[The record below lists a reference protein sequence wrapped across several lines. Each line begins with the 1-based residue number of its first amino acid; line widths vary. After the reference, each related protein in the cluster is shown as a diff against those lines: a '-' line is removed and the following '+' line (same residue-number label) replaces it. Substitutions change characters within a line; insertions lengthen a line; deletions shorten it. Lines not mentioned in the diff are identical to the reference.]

1 MADEKFSYATFNGG
15 LISNPYAEDVKTN
28 LDASKIDWTKTEALF
43 PLEGCQ
49 VSLIPPSADVGIR
62 NNNIW
67 FTAENPFGDS
77 SFGIIGSTGSHISC
91 DEKGTIQIKGAS
103 PVSEDLTC
111 GRIEIESQA
120 NCRVNVGTSLAIN
133 VNASG
138 QHDEEGD
145 VSNSNTQSVDKKRYP
160 AFSINVSNGGLDIE
174 CANGDI
180 FFSGKNIAFNAA
192 ETLTLNATRA
202 VNILSGYEPSAVAA
216 AALGGLFGFEL
227 PDSGGGEVVI
237 KAGKYIN
244 EATTVTTKSVQSTEK
259 TTAAKVQETGSP
271 MGTNSVRQS
280 GDLNLSTS
288 GNVWIAAG
296 QKMRLEAQGTKVNP
310 TGPAVPP
317 VWGATQLENLAIV
330 VNKGN
335 LLTKTAMKTEVWNG
349 DWVTTLFGKGHAAIA
364 TTAGFIGL
372 VGGRGET
379 TTLKGTPGSII
390 LDAMTGSLTG
400 TAKLDA
406 KFKGIKSA
414 EIGIGAEAVS
424 TDLLKFEPKLSTL
437 TVTKP
442 MTVTGTGTLTSTLTG
457 DFKNTITGAITNTI
471 TGAITT
477 TQTGALTETITGAVT
492 ETVTGAVTETV
503 TGAVT
508 ETVTGAVTQKYSS
521 LNLTSEGIIKITGT
535 TVDIDGPAGIN
546 LN

>member
-1 MADEKFSYATFNGG
+1 MKA
-15 LISNPYAEDVKTN
+15 
-28 LDASKIDWTKTEALF
+28 
-43 PLEGCQ
+43 
-49 VSLIPPSADVGIR
+49 
-62 NNNIW
+62 
-67 FTAENPFGDS
+67 
-77 SFGIIGSTGSHISC
+77 
-91 DEKGTIQIKGAS
+91 AS
-103 PVSEDLTC
+103 PVSEDMTC
-111 GRIEIESQA
+111 GRIEIESQT
-120 NCRVNVGTSLAIN
+120 NCRLNVGTSLAIN

-145 VSNSNTQSVDKKRYP
+145 VSNSSTQSVDKKRYP

-174 CANGDI
+174 CADGDI
-180 FFSGKNIAFNAA
+180 FFSGKNITMNAA

-202 VNILSGYEPSAVAA
+202 VNILSGYEPTQVAA

-237 KAGKYIN
+237 KAGKFVN
-244 EATTVTTKSVQSTEK
+244 DATTIETNSVKNTEK
-259 TTAAKVQETGSP
+259 TTGAKTTETGSP

-280 GDLNLSTS
+280 GDLSLATS

-296 QKMRLEAQGTKVNP
+296 QKMRIEAQGTVVNP

-317 VWGATQLENLAIV
+317 VWGATQLENLVIA

-335 LLTKTAMKTEVWNG
+335 TPGKTVFKTEVHNG
-349 DWVTTLFGKGHAAIA
+349 DWVTTLLGSGNAAIA
-364 TTAGFIGL
+364 TSAGFIGL
-372 VGGRGET
+372 VGGRGDA
-379 TTLKGTPGSII
+379 TTLTGKPGEVI
-390 LDAMTGSLTG
+390 LDSMTGSLIG
-400 TAKLDA
+400 KAKLDA

-414 EIGIGAEAVS
+414 EIGIGEEAVS
-424 TDLLKFEPKLSTL
+424 TDFLKFEPKLTTL

-477 TQTGALTETITGAVT
+477 TQTGAYTNTITGATTETITGAYKKT
-492 ETVTGAVTETV
+492 ITGASSIDA
-503 TGAVT
+503 TGAMNI
-508 ETVTGAVTQKYSS
+508 TGATV
-521 LNLTSEGIIKITGT
+521 KITGT
-535 TVDIDGPAGIN
+535 TVDIDGPSGIN

>member
-1 MADEKFSYATFNGG
+1 MASEKFSYAKFNGVD
-15 LISNPYAEDVKTN
+15 SKN
-28 LDASKIDWTKTEALF
+28 LWADTEMAFDASKIDWENTEALF

-77 SFGIIGSTGSHISC
+77 SFGIIGSTGSHFSV
-91 DEKGTIQIKGAS
+91 DEKGTIQVKAAS
-103 PVSEDLTC
+103 PVAEDLTC
-111 GRIEIESQA
+111 GRIEIESQS

-145 VSNSNTQSVDKKRYP
+145 VSNSDTQSVDKKRYP

-296 QKMRLEAQGTKVNP
+296 QKMRLEAQGTVVNP

-317 VWGATQLENLAIV
+317 IWGATQLENLAII

-335 LLTKTAMKTEVWNG
+335 TPGKTVMKTEVWNG
-349 DWVTTLFGKGHAAIA
+349 DWVTTLKGTGNAAIA

-372 VGGRGET
+372 VGGRGDT
-379 TTLKGTPGSII
+379 TTLTGKPGDVI
-390 LDAMTGSLTG
+390 LDSMTGSLLG
-400 TAKLDA
+400 TAKIDA

-424 TDLLKFEPKLSTL
+424 TDFLKFETALNTL
-437 TVTKP
+437 TTTKP
-442 MTVTGTGTLTSTLTG
+442 LTITGTGAVTSTLTG

-492 ETVTGAVTETV
+492 ETVTGAVTK
-503 TGAVT
+503 
-508 ETVTGAVTQKYSS
+508 KYST

-535 TVDIDGPAGIN
+535 TVDIDGPAGIM

>member
-1 MADEKFSYATFNGG
+1 MASDNKANVTYGG
-15 LISNPYAEDVKTN
+15 GDFKSPWADTELAF
-28 LDASKIDWTKTEALF
+28 DASNISWEETEALY

-77 SFGIIGSTGSHISC
+77 SFGIIASTGSHFSV
-91 DEKGTIQIKGAS
+91 DEKGTIQVKAAS

-111 GRIEIESQA
+111 GRIEVESQS
-120 NCRVNVGTSLAIN
+120 NCRINVGTSLAIN

-145 VSNSNTQSVDKKRYP
+145 VSNSSTQSVDKKRYP
-160 AFSINVSNGGLDIE
+160 AFSINVSNGGLDVE
-174 CANGDI
+174 CADGDI
-180 FFSGKNIAFNAA
+180 FFSGKNITMNAA

-202 VNILSGYEPSAVAA
+202 VNILSGYEPTQVAA

-237 KAGKYIN
+237 KAGKFKN
-244 EATTVTTKSVQSTEK
+244 DSTTIETNAVKNTEK
-259 TTAAKVQETGSP
+259 TTGAKTTETGSP

-280 GDLNLSTS
+280 GDLSLATS

-296 QKMRLEAQGTKVNP
+296 QKMRIEAQGTVVNP

-317 VWGATQLENLAIV
+317 VWGSTQLENLVIA

-335 LLTKTAMKTEVWNG
+335 TPGKTVFKTEVHNG
-349 DWVTTLFGKGHAAIA
+349 DWVTTLLGKGNAAIA
-364 TTAGFIGL
+364 TSAGFIGL
-372 VGGRGET
+372 VGGRGDAET
-379 TTLKGTPGSII
+379 LVGKPGDI
-390 LDAMTGSLTG
+390 LLDSMSGSLLG

-414 EIGIGAEAVS
+414 ELGIGEEKVS
-424 TDLLKFEPKLSTL
+424 TDFLKFEPKLTTL

-477 TQTGALTETITGAVT
+477 TQTGAYTNTITGATTETITGAYKKT
-492 ETVTGAVTETV
+492 ITGATSFDVTGAFDIKSS
-503 TGAVT
+503 GAV
-508 ETVTGAVTQKYSS
+508 
-521 LNLTSEGIIKITGT
+521 KITGT
-535 TVDIDGPAGIN
+535 TVDIDGPSGIN

>member
-1 MADEKFSYATFNGG
+1 MASDSKANVTYGG
-15 LISNPYAEDVKTN
+15 GDFKSPWADTELAF
-28 LDASKIDWTKTEALF
+28 DASNISWEETEALY

-67 FTAENPFGDS
+67 FTAENPYGDS
-77 SFGIIGSTGSHISC
+77 SFGIIGSTGSHFSV
-91 DEKGTIQIKGAS
+91 DEKGTIQVKAAS
-103 PVSEDLTC
+103 PVSEDMTC
-111 GRIEIESQA
+111 GRIEIESQT
-120 NCRVNVGTSLAIN
+120 NCRLNVGTSLAIN

-174 CANGDI
+174 CADGDI
-180 FFSGKNIAFNAA
+180 FFSGKNITMNAA

-202 VNILSGYEPSAVAA
+202 VNILSGYEPTAVAA

-237 KAGKYIN
+237 KAGKFVKDV
-244 EATTVTTKSVQSTEK
+244 TTVETNAVKNTEK
-259 TTAAKVQETGSP
+259 TTGAKTTETGSP

-280 GDLNLSTS
+280 GDLSLATS

-296 QKMRLEAQGTKVNP
+296 QKMRIEAQGTVVNP

-317 VWGATQLENLAIV
+317 VWGSTQLENLVIA

-335 LLTKTAMKTEVWNG
+335 TPTKTAFLTEVHNG
-349 DWVTTLFGKGHAAIA
+349 DWSTSVIGTGNAGILTSTGAISLTGGLGKAELP
-364 TTAGFIGL
+364 TSKAGDIQL
-372 VGGRGET
+372 N
-379 TTLKGTPGSII
+379 S
-390 LDAMTGSLTG
+390 MTGSLVG

-414 EIGIGAEAVS
+414 EIGIGEEEAS
-424 TDLLKFEPKLSTL
+424 TDFLKFETEKSSL

-442 MTVTGTGTLTSTLTG
+442 LTVTGTGTLTSTLTG
-457 DFKNTITGAITNTI
+457 DFKNTITGAITSTI
-471 TGAITT
+471 TGAITNK
-477 TQTGALTETITGAVT
+477 QTGAYTETIEGAVTKTYTGAYKKTITGAT
-492 ETVTGAVTETV
+492 SIDVTGAFDLKSS
-503 TGAVT
+503 GA
-508 ETVTGAVTQKYSS
+508 
-521 LNLTSEGIIKITGT
+521 IKITGT

>member
-1 MADEKFSYATFNGG
+1 MASDSKANVTYGG
-15 LISNPYAEDVKTN
+15 GDFKSPWADTELAF
-28 LDASKIDWTKTEALF
+28 DASNISWEETEALY

-77 SFGIIGSTGSHISC
+77 SFGIIASTGSHFSV
-91 DEKGTIQIKGAS
+91 DEKGTIQVKAAS
-103 PVSEDLTC
+103 PVAEDLTC
-111 GRIEIESQA
+111 GRIEVESQS
-120 NCRVNVGTSLAIN
+120 NCRINVGTSLAIN

-160 AFSINVSNGGLDIE
+160 AFSINVSNGGLDVE
-174 CANGDI
+174 CADGDI
-180 FFSGKNIAFNAA
+180 FFSGKNITMNAA

-202 VNILSGYEPSAVAA
+202 VNILSGYEPTAVAA

-237 KAGKYIN
+237 KAGKFVKDV
-244 EATTVTTKSVQSTEK
+244 TTVETNAVKNTEK
-259 TTAAKVQETGSP
+259 TTGAKTTETGSP

-280 GDLNLSTS
+280 GDLSLATS

-296 QKMRLEAQGTKVNP
+296 QKMRIEAQGTVVNP

-317 VWGATQLENLAIV
+317 VWGSTQLENLVIA

-335 LLTKTAMKTEVWNG
+335 TPTKTAFLTEVHNG
-349 DWVTTLFGKGHAAIA
+349 DWSTSVIGTGNAGILTSTGAISLTGGLGKAELP
-364 TTAGFIGL
+364 TSKAGDIQL
-372 VGGRGET
+372 N
-379 TTLKGTPGSII
+379 S
-390 LDAMTGSLTG
+390 MTGSLVG

-414 EIGIGAEAVS
+414 EIGIGEEEAS
-424 TDLLKFEPKLSTL
+424 TDFLKFETEKSSL

-442 MTVTGTGTLTSTLTG
+442 LTVTGTGTLTSTLTG
-457 DFKNTITGAITNTI
+457 DFKNTITGAITSTI
-471 TGAITT
+471 TGAITNK
-477 TQTGALTETITGAVT
+477 QTGAYTETIEGAVTKTYTGAYKKTITGAT
-492 ETVTGAVTETV
+492 SIDVTGAFDLKSS
-503 TGAVT
+503 GA
-508 ETVTGAVTQKYSS
+508 
-521 LNLTSEGIIKITGT
+521 IKITGT

>member
-1 MADEKFSYATFNGG
+1 MASDNKADVTYGG
-15 LISNPYAEDVKTN
+15 GDFKSPWANTELAF
-28 LDASKIDWTKTEALF
+28 DASNISWDATEALY

-67 FTAENPFGDS
+67 FTAENPYGDS
-77 SFGIIGSTGSHISC
+77 SFGIIGSTGSHFSV
-91 DEKGTIQIKGAS
+91 DEKGTIQVKAAS
-103 PVSEDLTC
+103 PVSEDMTC
-111 GRIEIESQA
+111 GRIEIESQT
-120 NCRVNVGTSLAIN
+120 NCRLNVGTSLAIN

-145 VSNSNTQSVDKKRYP
+145 VSNSSTQSVDKKRYP

-174 CANGDI
+174 CADGDI
-180 FFSGKNIAFNAA
+180 FFSGKNITMNAA

-202 VNILSGYEPSAVAA
+202 VNILSGYEPTQVAA

-237 KAGKYIN
+237 KAGKFKN
-244 EATTVTTKSVQSTEK
+244 DSTTIETNAVKNTEK
-259 TTAAKVQETGSP
+259 TTGAKTTETGSP

-280 GDLNLSTS
+280 GDLSLATS

-296 QKMRLEAQGTKVNP
+296 QKMRIEAQGTVVNP

-317 VWGATQLENLAIV
+317 IWGSTQLENLVIA

-335 LLTKTAMKTEVWNG
+335 TPGKTVFKTEVHNG
-349 DWVTTLFGKGHAAIA
+349 DWVTTLLGKGNAAIA
-364 TTAGFIGL
+364 TSAGFIGL
-372 VGGRGET
+372 VGGRGDAET
-379 TTLKGTPGSII
+379 LVGKPGDI
-390 LDAMTGSLTG
+390 LLDSMSGSLLG

-414 EIGIGAEAVS
+414 ELGIGEEKVS
-424 TDLLKFEPKLSTL
+424 TDFLKFEPKLTTL

-477 TQTGALTETITGAVT
+477 TQTGAYTNTITGATTETITGAYKKT
-492 ETVTGAVTETV
+492 ITGATSFDVTGAFDIKSS
-503 TGAVT
+503 GAV
-508 ETVTGAVTQKYSS
+508 
-521 LNLTSEGIIKITGT
+521 KITGT
-535 TVDIDGPAGIN
+535 TVDIDGPSGIN

>member
-1 MADEKFSYATFNGG
+1 MASDSKANVTYGG
-15 LISNPYAEDVKTN
+15 GDFKSPWADTELAF
-28 LDASKIDWTKTEALF
+28 DASNISWDATEALY

-67 FTAENPFGDS
+67 FTAENAFGDS
-77 SFGIIGSTGSHISC
+77 SFGIIGSTGSHFSV
-91 DEKGTIQIKGAS
+91 DEKGTVQVKAAS
-103 PVSEDLTC
+103 PVAEDLTC
-111 GRIEIESQA
+111 GRIEVESQSNIRINA
-120 NCRVNVGTSLAIN
+120 GTSLAIN

-160 AFSINVSNGGLDIE
+160 AFSINVSNGGLDVE
-174 CANGDI
+174 CADGDI
-180 FFSGKNIAFNAA
+180 FFSGKNITMNAA

-202 VNILSGYEPSAVAA
+202 VNILSGYEPTQVAA

-237 KAGKYIN
+237 KAGKFVN
-244 EATTVTTKSVQSTEK
+244 DATTIETNAVKNTEK
-259 TTAAKVQETGSP
+259 TTGAKTTETGSP

-280 GDLNLSTS
+280 GDLSLATS

-296 QKMRLEAQGTKVNP
+296 QKMRIEAQGTVVNP

-317 VWGATQLENLAIV
+317 VWGATQLENLVIA

-335 LLTKTAMKTEVWNG
+335 TPGKTVFKTEVHNG
-349 DWVTTLFGKGHAAIA
+349 DWVTTLLGSGNAAIA
-364 TTAGFIGL
+364 TSAGFIGL
-372 VGGRGET
+372 VGGRGDA
-379 TTLKGTPGSII
+379 TTLTGKPGEVI
-390 LDAMTGSLTG
+390 LDSMTGSLIG
-400 TAKLDA
+400 KAKLDA

-414 EIGIGAEAVS
+414 EIGIGEEAVS
-424 TDLLKFEPKLSTL
+424 TDFLKFEPKLTTL

-477 TQTGALTETITGAVT
+477 TQTGAYTNTITGATTETITGAYKKT
-492 ETVTGAVTETV
+492 ITGATSFDVTGAFDIKSS
-503 TGAVT
+503 GAV
-508 ETVTGAVTQKYSS
+508 
-521 LNLTSEGIIKITGT
+521 KITGT
-535 TVDIDGPAGIN
+535 TVDIDGPSGIN

>member
-1 MADEKFSYATFNGG
+1 MASDTYSGVTYNGG
-15 LISNPYAEDVKTN
+15 DFKSPWADTELAF
-28 LDASKIDWTKTEALF
+28 DASNIDWTQTEALF

-67 FTAENPFGDS
+67 FTAENPYGDS
-77 SFGIIGSTGSHISC
+77 SFGIIGSTGSHFSV
-91 DEKGTIQIKGAS
+91 DEKGTIQVKAAS
-103 PVSEDLTC
+103 PVAEDLTC
-111 GRIEIESQA
+111 GRIEIESQS

-174 CANGDI
+174 CADGDI
-180 FFSGKNIAFNAA
+180 FFSGKNITMNAA

-202 VNILSGYEPSAVAA
+202 VNILSGYEPSQVAT

-237 KAGKYIN
+237 KAGKFKN
-244 EATTVTTKSVQSTEK
+244 DCTTAETNSVKNTEK
-259 TTAAKVQETGSP
+259 TTGAKTTETGSP

-280 GDLNLSTS
+280 GDLSLATS

-296 QKMRLEAQGTKVNP
+296 QKMRIEAQGTVVNA

-317 VWGATQLENLAIV
+317 IWGSTQLEPLSII

-335 LLTKTAMKTEVWNG
+335 TAGKTVMKTEVWNG
-349 DWVTTLFGKGHAAIA
+349 DWVTTLKGTGNAAV
-364 TTAGFIGL
+364 TTQTGFIGL
-372 VGGRGET
+372 VGGRGDV
-379 TTLKGTPGSII
+379 TTLTGKAGDVI
-390 LDAMTGSLTG
+390 LDSMTGSLLG

-406 KFKGIKSA
+406 KFKGVKSA

-424 TDLLKFEPKLSTL
+424 TDFLKFSETNTL
-437 TVTKP
+437 TTTKP
-442 MTVTGTGTLTSTLTG
+442 LTITGTGAVTA
-457 DFKNTITGAITNTI
+457 NITGAITNTFKGNI
-471 TGAITT
+471 TNTVTGTTTNTYTGAYTN
-477 TQTGALTETITGAVT
+477 TITGAVT
-492 ETVTGAVTETV
+492 ETITGAYTQTVSGISTMIGTGGANISGKTVKIESDGAVT
-503 TGAVT
+503 
-508 ETVTGAVTQKYSS
+508 
-521 LNLTSEGIIKITGT
+521 IKGT
-535 TVDIDGPAGIN
+535 TVDIEGPSGIN

>member
-1 MADEKFSYATFNGG
+1 MASDKNADVTYGG
-15 LISNPYAEDVKTN
+15 GDFKSPWADTELAF
-28 LDASKIDWTKTEALF
+28 DASKISWDATEALY

-77 SFGIIGSTGSHISC
+77 SFGIIGSTGSHFSV
-91 DEKGTIQIKGAS
+91 DEKGTIQVKAAS
-103 PVSEDLTC
+103 PVSEDMTC
-111 GRIEIESQA
+111 GRIEIESQT
-120 NCRVNVGTSLAIN
+120 NCRLNVGTSLAIN

-145 VSNSNTQSVDKKRYP
+145 VSNSSTQSVDKKRYP

-174 CANGDI
+174 CADGDI
-180 FFSGKNIAFNAA
+180 FFSGKNITMNAA

-202 VNILSGYEPSAVAA
+202 VNILSGYEPTQVAA

-237 KAGKYIN
+237 KAGKFVN
-244 EATTVTTKSVQSTEK
+244 DATTIETNSVKNTEK
-259 TTAAKVQETGSP
+259 TTGAKTTETGSP

-280 GDLNLSTS
+280 GDLSLATS

-296 QKMRLEAQGTKVNP
+296 QKMRIEAQGTVVNP

-317 VWGATQLENLAIV
+317 VWGSTQLENLLIA

-335 LLTKTAMKTEVWNG
+335 TPTTTAFKTEVHNG
-349 DWVTTLFGKGHAAIA
+349 DWSTSIIGKGN
-364 TTAGFIGL
+364 AGIM
-372 VGGRGET
+372 T
-379 TTLKGTPGSII
+379 TTGSIALTGGLGEAELPDSKPGDI
-390 LDAMTGSLTG
+390 LLDSMTGSLLG

-414 EIGIGAEAVS
+414 ELGIGEEAVS
-424 TDLLKFEPKLSTL
+424 TDFIKFEPKLSTL

-442 MTVTGTGTLTSTLTG
+442 LTVTGTGTLTSTLTG

-477 TQTGALTETITGAVT
+477 TQTGAYTNTITGAYKNT
-492 ETVTGAVTETV
+492 ITGATTIDVTGA
-503 TGAVT
+503 
-508 ETVTGAVTQKYSS
+508 
-521 LNLTSEGIIKITGT
+521 LNLKSSGAIKITGT
-535 TVDIDGPAGIN
+535 TVDIDGPSGIN

>member
-1 MADEKFSYATFNGG
+1 MASDNKADVTYGG
-15 LISNPYAEDVKTN
+15 GDFKSPWADTELAF
-28 LDASKIDWTKTEALF
+28 DASNIDWTQTEALF

-67 FTAENPFGDS
+67 FTAENPYGDS
-77 SFGIIGSTGSHISC
+77 SFGIIGSTGSHFSV
-91 DEKGTIQIKGAS
+91 DEKGTVQVKAAS
-103 PVSEDLTC
+103 PVAEDLTC
-111 GRIEIESQA
+111 GRIEIESQS

-174 CANGDI
+174 CADGDI
-180 FFSGKNIAFNAA
+180 FFSGKNITMNAA

-202 VNILSGYEPSAVAA
+202 VNILSGYEPTQVAA
-216 AALGGLFGFEL
+216 AAMGGLFGFEL

-237 KAGKYIN
+237 KAGKFKN
-244 EATTVTTKSVQSTEK
+244 DATTVETNAVKNTEK
-259 TTAAKVQETGSP
+259 TTGAKTTETGSP

-280 GDLNLSTS
+280 GDLSLATS

-296 QKMRLEAQGTKVNP
+296 QKMRIEAQGTVVNP

-317 VWGATQLENLAIV
+317 IWGATQLEPLSII

-335 LLTKTAMKTEVWNG
+335 TPGKTIMKTELWNG
-349 DWVTTLFGKGHAAIA
+349 DWVTTLKGTGNAAIA
-364 TTAGFIGL
+364 TTTGFIGL
-372 VGGRGET
+372 VGGRGDAEMLT
-379 TTLKGTPGSII
+379 GKPGDVI
-390 LDAMTGSLTG
+390 LDSMTGSLLG

-406 KFKGIKSA
+406 KFKGTKSA

-424 TDLLKFEPKLSTL
+424 TDFLKFQTESNTL
-437 TVTKP
+437 TTTKP
-442 MTVTGTGTLTSTLTG
+442 L
-457 DFKNTITGAITNTI
+457 TITG
-471 TGAITT
+471 
-477 TQTGALTETITGAVT
+477 TGAVT
-492 ETVTGAVTETV
+492 ANITGNITNTFKGNIVNEVTGSTTNTYTGAFTQTRTGAVTDTV
-503 TGAVT
+503 S
-508 ETVTGAVTQKYSS
+508 GAVTQKYSS
-521 LNLTSEGIIKITGT
+521 LNLTSEGAIKITGT

>member
-1 MADEKFSYATFNGG
+1 MASDNKADVTYGG
-15 LISNPYAEDVKTN
+15 GDFKSPWADTELAF
-28 LDASKIDWTKTEALF
+28 DASDISWDATEALY
-43 PLEGCQ
+43 PLDACQ
-49 VSLIPPSADVGIR
+49 TSIIPPSADVGIR

-77 SFGIIGSTGSHISC
+77 SFGIIGSTGTNFTV
-91 DEKGTIQIKGAS
+91 DEKGCIKLKAAS
-103 PVSEDLTC
+103 PVSEDMTC
-111 GRIEIESQA
+111 GRIEIESQT
-120 NCRVNVGTSLAIN
+120 NCRLNVGTSLAIN

-145 VSNSNTQSVDKKRYP
+145 VSNSSTQSVDKKRYP

-174 CANGDI
+174 CADGDI
-180 FFSGKNIAFNAA
+180 FFSGKNITMNAA

-202 VNILSGYEPSAVAA
+202 VNILSGYEPTAVAA
-216 AALGGLFGFEL
+216 KALGGLFGFEL

-237 KAGKYIN
+237 KAGKFVN
-244 EATTVTTKSVQSTEK
+244 DATTVQVNAVKNTEK
-259 TTAAKVQETGSP
+259 TTGAKTTETGSP

-280 GDLNLSTS
+280 GDLSLATS

-296 QKMRLEAQGTKVNP
+296 QKMRIEAQGTVVNP

-317 VWGATQLENLAIV
+317 VWGATQLENLVIA

-335 LLTKTAMKTEVWNG
+335 TPTKTAFLTEIHNG
-349 DWVTTLFGKGHAAIA
+349 DWSTSVIGTGNAGILTSTGAITLTGGLGKAELP
-364 TTAGFIGL
+364 TSKAGDIQL
-372 VGGRGET
+372 N
-379 TTLKGTPGSII
+379 S
-390 LDAMTGSLTG
+390 MTGSLVG

-414 EIGIGAEAVS
+414 EIGIGEEEAS
-424 TDLLKFEPKLSTL
+424 TDFLKFTPEAATL
-437 TVTKP
+437 TITKP
-442 MTVTGTGTLTSTLTG
+442 LTVTGTGTLTSTLTG

-477 TQTGALTETITGAVT
+477 TQTGAYANTITGAYKNT
-492 ETVTGAVTETV
+492 ITGATSFDVTGAFDIKSSGAMGIKGG
-503 TGAVT
+503 GAV
-508 ETVTGAVTQKYSS
+508 
-521 LNLTSEGIIKITGT
+521 KITGT
-535 TVDIDGPAGIN
+535 TVDIDGPSGIN

>member
-1 MADEKFSYATFNGG
+1 MASDKNADVTYGG
-15 LISNPYAEDVKTN
+15 GDFKSPWADTELAF
-28 LDASKIDWTKTEALF
+28 DASKISWDATEALY

-77 SFGIIGSTGSHISC
+77 SFGIIGSTGSHFSV
-91 DEKGTIQIKGAS
+91 DEKGTIQVKAAS
-103 PVSEDLTC
+103 PVSEDMTC
-111 GRIEIESQA
+111 GRIEIESQT
-120 NCRVNVGTSLAIN
+120 NCRLNVGTSLAIN

-145 VSNSNTQSVDKKRYP
+145 VSNSSTQSVDKKRYP

-174 CANGDI
+174 CADGDI
-180 FFSGKNIAFNAA
+180 FFSGKNITMNAA

-202 VNILSGYEPSAVAA
+202 VNILSGYEPTQVAA

-237 KAGKYIN
+237 KAGKFVN
-244 EATTVTTKSVQSTEK
+244 DATTIETNAVKNTEK
-259 TTAAKVQETGSP
+259 TTGAKTTETGSP

-280 GDLNLSTS
+280 GDLSLATS

-296 QKMRLEAQGTKVNP
+296 QKMRIEAQGTVVNP

-317 VWGATQLENLAIV
+317 VWGSTQLENLLIA

-335 LLTKTAMKTEVWNG
+335 TPTTTAFKTEVHNG
-349 DWVTTLFGKGHAAIA
+349 DWSTSIIGKGN
-364 TTAGFIGL
+364 AGIM
-372 VGGRGET
+372 T
-379 TTLKGTPGSII
+379 TTGSIALTGGLGEAELPDSKPGDI
-390 LDAMTGSLTG
+390 LLDSMTGSLLG

-414 EIGIGAEAVS
+414 ELGIGEEAVS
-424 TDLLKFEPKLSTL
+424 TDFIKFEPKLSTL

-442 MTVTGTGTLTSTLTG
+442 LTVTGTGTLTSTLTG

-477 TQTGALTETITGAVT
+477 TQTGAYTNTITGAYKNT
-492 ETVTGAVTETV
+492 ITGATTIDVTGA
-503 TGAVT
+503 
-508 ETVTGAVTQKYSS
+508 
-521 LNLTSEGIIKITGT
+521 LNLKSSGAIKITGT
-535 TVDIDGPAGIN
+535 TVDIDGPSGIN

>member
-1 MADEKFSYATFNGG
+1 MASDTYSGVTYNGG
-15 LISNPYAEDVKTN
+15 DFKSPWADTN
-28 LDASKIDWTKTEALF
+28 VSFDASNIDWTQTEALF

-67 FTAENPFGDS
+67 FTAENPYGDS
-77 SFGIIGSTGSHISC
+77 SFGIIGSTGSHFSV
-91 DEKGTIQIKGAS
+91 DEKGTIQVKAAS
-103 PVSEDLTC
+103 PVAEDLTC
-111 GRIEIESQA
+111 GRIEIESQS

-174 CANGDI
+174 CADGDI
-180 FFSGKNIAFNAA
+180 FFSGKNITMNAA

-202 VNILSGYEPSAVAA
+202 VNILSGYEPSQVAT

-237 KAGKYIN
+237 KAGKFKN
-244 EATTVTTKSVQSTEK
+244 DCTTAETNSVKNTEK
-259 TTAAKVQETGSP
+259 TTGAKTTETGSP

-280 GDLNLSTS
+280 GDLSLATS

-296 QKMRLEAQGTKVNP
+296 QKMRIEAQGTVVNA

-317 VWGATQLENLAIV
+317 IWGATQVEPLSII

-335 LLTKTAMKTEVWNG
+335 TPGKTIMKTELWNG
-349 DWVTTLFGKGHAAIA
+349 DWVTTLKGTGNAAIA
-364 TTAGFIGL
+364 TTTGFIGL
-372 VGGRGET
+372 VGGRGDV
-379 TTLKGTPGSII
+379 TTLTGKPGDVI
-390 LDAMTGSLTG
+390 LDSMSGSLIG
-400 TAKLDA
+400 KAKLDA

-414 EIGIGAEAVS
+414 EIGIGEEAVS
-424 TDLLKFEPKLSTL
+424 TDFLKFEPKLTTL

-471 TGAITT
+471 TGATT
-477 TQTGALTETITGAVT
+477 NTYTGAYTNTITGAVT
-492 ETVTGAVTETV
+492 ETITGAYTQTVSGISTMIGTGGASISGKTVDIKSDGAVT
-503 TGAVT
+503 
-508 ETVTGAVTQKYSS
+508 
-521 LNLTSEGIIKITGT
+521 IKGS
-535 TVDIDGPAGIN
+535 TVDIEGPSGIN

>member
-1 MADEKFSYATFNGG
+1 MASDSKANVTYGG
-15 LISNPYAEDVKTN
+15 GDFKSPWASPELAF
-28 LDASKIDWTKTEALF
+28 DASNISWDATEALY

-67 FTAENPFGDS
+67 FTAENLYGDS
-77 SFGIIGSTGSHISC
+77 SFGIIGSTGSHFSV
-91 DEKGTIQIKGAS
+91 DEKGTIQVKAAS
-103 PVSEDLTC
+103 PVSEDMTC
-111 GRIEIESQA
+111 GRIEIESQT
-120 NCRVNVGTSLAIN
+120 NCRLNVGTSLAIN

-145 VSNSNTQSVDKKRYP
+145 ISNSSTQSVDKKRYP

-174 CANGDI
+174 CADGDI
-180 FFSGKNIAFNAA
+180 FFSGKNITMNAA

-202 VNILSGYEPSAVAA
+202 VNILSGYEPTQVAA

-237 KAGKYIN
+237 KAGKFVN
-244 EATTVTTKSVQSTEK
+244 DATTIETNSVKNTEK
-259 TTAAKVQETGSP
+259 TTGAKTTETGSP

-280 GDLNLSTS
+280 GDLSLATS

-296 QKMRLEAQGTKVNP
+296 QKMRIEAQGTVVNP

-317 VWGATQLENLAIV
+317 VWGSTQLENLVIA

-335 LLTKTAMKTEVWNG
+335 TPGKTVFKTEVHNG
-349 DWVTTLFGKGHAAIA
+349 DWVTTLLGKGNAAIA
-364 TTAGFIGL
+364 TSAGFIGL
-372 VGGRGET
+372 VGGRGDAET
-379 TTLKGTPGSII
+379 LVGKPGDI
-390 LDAMTGSLTG
+390 LLDSMSGSLLG

-414 EIGIGAEAVS
+414 ELGIGEEKVS
-424 TDLLKFEPKLSTL
+424 TDFLKFEPKLTTL

-477 TQTGALTETITGAVT
+477 TQTGAYTNTITGATTETITGAYKKT
-492 ETVTGAVTETV
+492 ITGATSFDVTGAFDIKSS
-503 TGAVT
+503 GAV
-508 ETVTGAVTQKYSS
+508 
-521 LNLTSEGIIKITGT
+521 KITGT

>member
-1 MADEKFSYATFNGG
+1 MASDKNADVTYGG
-15 LISNPYAEDVKTN
+15 GDFKSPWADTELAF
-28 LDASKIDWTKTEALF
+28 DASNISWDATEALY

-67 FTAENPFGDS
+67 FTAENPYGDS
-77 SFGIIGSTGSHISC
+77 SFGIIGSTGSHFSV
-91 DEKGTIQIKGAS
+91 DEKGTIQVKAAS
-103 PVSEDLTC
+103 PVSEDMTC
-111 GRIEIESQA
+111 GRIEIESQT
-120 NCRVNVGTSLAIN
+120 NCRLNVGTSLAIN

-145 VSNSNTQSVDKKRYP
+145 VSNSSTQSVDKKRYP

-174 CANGDI
+174 CADGDI
-180 FFSGKNIAFNAA
+180 FFSGKNITMNAA

-202 VNILSGYEPSAVAA
+202 VNILSGYEPTQVAA

-237 KAGKYIN
+237 KAGKFKN
-244 EATTVTTKSVQSTEK
+244 DSTTIETNAVKNTEK
-259 TTAAKVQETGSP
+259 TTGAKTTETGSP

-280 GDLNLSTS
+280 GDLSLATS

-296 QKMRLEAQGTKVNP
+296 QKMRIEAQGTVVNP

-317 VWGATQLENLAIV
+317 VWGSTQLENLVIA

-335 LLTKTAMKTEVWNG
+335 TPGKTVFKTEVHNG
-349 DWVTTLFGKGHAAIA
+349 DWVTTLLGKGNAAIA
-364 TTAGFIGL
+364 TSAGFIGL
-372 VGGRGET
+372 VGGRGDAET
-379 TTLKGTPGSII
+379 LVGKPGDI
-390 LDAMTGSLTG
+390 LLDSMSGSLLG

-414 EIGIGAEAVS
+414 ELGIGAEAVS
-424 TDLLKFEPKLSTL
+424 TDFLKFEPKLTTL

-477 TQTGALTETITGAVT
+477 TQTGAYTNTITGATTETITGVYKKTITGAT
-492 ETVTGAVTETV
+492 TIDVTGA
-503 TGAVT
+503 
-508 ETVTGAVTQKYSS
+508 
-521 LNLTSEGIIKITGT
+521 LNLKSSSAIKIAGT
-535 TVDIDGPAGIN
+535 TVDIDGPSGIN

>member
-1 MADEKFSYATFNGG
+1 MASDNKADVTYGG
-15 LISNPYAEDVKTN
+15 GDFKSPWAVPDLAF
-28 LDASKIDWTKTEALF
+28 DASNISWDATEALF
-43 PLEGCQ
+43 PLDACQ
-49 VSLIPPSADVGIR
+49 TSIIPPSADVGIR

-77 SFGIIGSTGSHISC
+77 SFGIIGSTGTNFTV
-91 DEKGTIQIKGAS
+91 DEKGCIKLKAAS
-103 PVSEDLTC
+103 PVSEDMTC
-111 GRIEIESQA
+111 GRIEIESQT
-120 NCRVNVGTSLAIN
+120 NCRLNVGTSLAIN

-174 CANGDI
+174 CADGDI
-180 FFSGKNIAFNAA
+180 FFSGKNITMNAA

-202 VNILSGYEPSAVAA
+202 VNILSGYEPTQVAA
-216 AALGGLFGFEL
+216 KALGGLFGFEL

-237 KAGKYIN
+237 KAGKFVN
-244 EATTVTTKSVQSTEK
+244 DATTIKTSAVQNTEK
-259 TTAAKVQETGSP
+259 TTGAKTTETGSP

-280 GDLNLSTS
+280 GDLSLATS

-296 QKMRLEAQGTKVNP
+296 QKMRIEAQGTVVNP

-317 VWGATQLENLAIV
+317 VWGATQLENLVIA

-335 LLTKTAMKTEVWNG
+335 TPGKTVFKTEVWNG
-349 DWVTTLFGKGHAAIA
+349 DWVTTLKGKGNAAIA
-364 TTAGFIGL
+364 TTTGFIGL
-372 VGGRGET
+372 VGGRGDAET
-379 TTLKGTPGSII
+379 LVGKPGDI
-390 LDAMTGSLTG
+390 LLDSMTGSLLG

-414 EIGIGAEAVS
+414 EIGIGKEAVS
-424 TDLLKFEPKLSTL
+424 TDFLKFEPKLSTL

-442 MTVTGTGTLTSTLTG
+442 LTVTGTGTLTSTLTG

-477 TQTGALTETITGAVT
+477 TQTGAYKQTITGAT
-492 ETVTGAVTETV
+492 TIDVTGAMNL
-503 TGAVT
+503 
-508 ETVTGAVTQKYSS
+508 KSS
-521 LNLTSEGIIKITGT
+521 GLMKITGIR
-535 TVDIDGPAGIN
+535 VDIDGPSGID

>member
-1 MADEKFSYATFNGG
+1 MASDTYSGVKYNGG
-15 LISNPYAEDVKTN
+15 DFKSPWADTELAF
-28 LDASKIDWTKTEALF
+28 DASNIDWTQTEALF

-67 FTAENPFGDS
+67 FTAENPYGDS
-77 SFGIIGSTGSHISC
+77 SFGIIGSTGSHFSV
-91 DEKGTIQIKGAS
+91 DEKGTIQVKAAS
-103 PVSEDLTC
+103 PVAEDLTC
-111 GRIEIESQA
+111 GRIEIESQS

-174 CANGDI
+174 CADGDI
-180 FFSGKNIAFNAA
+180 FFSGKNITMNAA

-202 VNILSGYEPSAVAA
+202 VNILSGYEPSQVAT

-237 KAGKYIN
+237 KAGKFKN
-244 EATTVTTKSVQSTEK
+244 DCTTAETNSVKNTEK
-259 TTAAKVQETGSP
+259 TTGAKTTETGSP

-280 GDLNLSTS
+280 GDLSLATS

-296 QKMRLEAQGTKVNP
+296 QKMRIEAQGTVVNP

-317 VWGATQLENLAIV
+317 IWGSTQLEPLSII

-335 LLTKTAMKTEVWNG
+335 TAGKTVMKTEVWNG
-349 DWVTTLFGKGHAAIA
+349 DWVTTLKGTGNAAV
-364 TTAGFIGL
+364 TTQTGFIGL
-372 VGGRGET
+372 VGGRGDV
-379 TTLKGTPGSII
+379 TTLTGKAGDVI
-390 LDAMTGSLTG
+390 LDSMTGSLLG

-406 KFKGIKSA
+406 KFKGVKSA
-414 EIGIGAEAVS
+414 EIGIGEEAVS
-424 TDLLKFEPKLSTL
+424 TDFLKFSETNTL
-437 TVTKP
+437 TTTKP
-442 MTVTGTGTLTSTLTG
+442 LTITGTGAVTA
-457 DFKNTITGAITNTI
+457 NITGAITNTFKGNI
-471 TGAITT
+471 TNTVTGTTTNTYTGAF
-477 TQTGALTETITGAVT
+477 TQTRVGAVTETITGAYTQSVSGIST
-492 ETVTGAVTETV
+492 MIGTGGANISGKTVKIESDGAVT
-503 TGAVT
+503 
-508 ETVTGAVTQKYSS
+508 
-521 LNLTSEGIIKITGT
+521 IKGT
-535 TVDIDGPAGIN
+535 TVDIEGPSGIN